1 MCWWA
6 AARVNSCKYVYRRED
21 EKQWYSEMTLEWFD
35 DVIQTKLKNF
45 ISGARSVRSEGDT
58 GHDTMDRVYLT
69 PYRNFNKAMF
79 FYIVPFDG
87 GYWWRVSAANVPMF
101 VAIASGSLSIVL
113 TPPEMFL
120 LKLVLVYCKI
130 NYIGD
135 QQSAHIE
142 NGGSVRSI
150 DLCRESTVVHQ

>member
-35 DVIQTKLKNF
+35 DVLQTKLKNF

-113 TPPEMFL
+113 TPPRDVPLEIGTSL
-120 LKLVLVYCKI
+120 LQ
-130 NYIGD
+130 D
-135 QQSAHIE
+135 QLHRGSAV
-142 NGGSVRSI
+142 GAY
-150 DLCRESTVVHQ
+150 REWW